1 MAALRGRSGAQSVQG
16 LPLHIT
22 RPWVAWQSLPLLYSL
37 SQEGAFL
44 TWLMPTWKLV
54 MFHLAVLL
62 FVRHLMICQGAQL
75 MRWRSAPPLPG
86 QDGPD

>member
-1 MAALRGRSGAQSVQG
+1 M
-16 LPLHIT
+16 
-22 RPWVAWQSLPLLYSL
+22 RPWVAWRCLPLSYSL
-37 SQEGAFL
+37 SQEVAFL

-75 MRWRSAPPLPG
+75 MRWRFAPPLPG
-86 QDGPD
+86 QNGPDEESVQMQED